1 MSWKK
6 RPTLMNEQRL
16 VKAFVNKD
24 FTETD
29 LRIPLTVVMAELVIG
44 YQAEIVR
51 LSEAGESVN
60 VIDIIRSLLAT
71 NLKKLGG

>member
-29 LRIPLTVVMAELVIG
+29 LRIPLTVVMAELVVG

-60 VIDIIRSLLAT
+60 VIDIIRSLLAA